1 MKATQHST
9 NLLHRAAEVRGLLE
23 ATLSTLLLALRFRF
37 VGISDDW
44 SKTRTAGGWA
54 EEVEEVEEAI
64 ISVGVEGQL
73 WEIEDMGCLNIR
85 Q

>member
-1 MKATQHST
+1 MV
-9 NLLHRAAEVRGLLE
+9 RAAEVRGLLE
-23 ATLSTLLLALRFRF
+23 ATLSTLLLALRFCF

-54 EEVEEVEEAI
+54 EVEEEVEEAI
-64 ISVGVEGQL
+64 ILVGVEGQL
-73 WEIEDMGCLNIR
+73 WEIEERGSMGCLNIR